1 MKRIKYWTYTFL
13 EFLEIRGSQGSKRE
27 TIFIRIMN
35 IKRQTELIK
44 LLYSKKL
51 SKIQLNINSD
61 TVTSFVIEK
70 LKRVFR
76 KSEKGDRIDG

>member
-1 MKRIKYWTYTFL
+1 
-13 EFLEIRGSQGSKRE
+13 
-27 TIFIRIMN
+27 MN